1 MQSLAHMMKGLGDA
15 ARECDI
21 WFLKRTVA
29 RTKRDARA
37 NQLKDSSQ
45 AMKDLTRRVQ
55 EDTIAVKEAKKE
67 AIKLKDEAQR
77 SAPLT
82 ADRKAAF
89 ENLPR
94 TKGE

>member
-1 MQSLAHMMKGLGDA
+1 MKGLGDA
-15 ARECDI
+15 ARACDM

-55 EDTIAVKEAKKE
+55 EDTIAATEAKHDAARLKE
-67 AIKLKDEAQR
+67 EAQR
-77 SAPLT
+77 AAPLT

-89 ENLPR
+89 ENLPK
-94 TKGE
+94 TKGEYVTLYT